1 MGHAVYKQMHARNP
15 TEEIGLD
22 VHIYWPIYKQI
33 HVPNPIE
40 ELAVRIS
47 YWPVYKHVHA

>member
-1 MGHAVYKQMHARNP
+1 MHARNP
-15 TEEIGLD
+15 TEELESD
-22 VHIYWPIYKQI
+22 VHIYGPIYKQI

-47 YWPVYKHVHA
+47 YWPVYKQVHA